1 MFEQNV
7 GLSDRAVRA
16 LSGFFLIGLIFMAPD
31 APLRWLGLIGVVP
44 LLTGV
49 FGVCPF
55 YKLMGKTT
63 CPMRDKAGS

>member
-1 MFEQNV
+1 M
-7 GLSDRAVRA
+7 SASA
-16 LSGFFLIGLIFMAPD
+16 IGLIFMAPD